1 MEIRVIWRGAV
12 AGLIAGVL
20 GFVFSR
26 IYAEPLVDQAIDY
39 EEGRGAVLDALRE
52 AAGLPAESEGPEI
65 FDRAFQASVGMAT
78 AVIGVSLAMALLVAV
93 AFVLLHGRVNVRPQL
108 LAWSIAAFGF
118 LGIFLLPFAKYPA
131 NPPAIGHDF
140 TIEARGALYLA
151 MVVISLALLAGAVFL
166 ARYLAKRM
174 NWFRAVVI
182 SGVVFLAVFVL
193 VCALMPM
200 LGDLP
205 ANVAV
210 AKEFGFARWAT
221 ETPQPITNVLSEPI
235 TVEGITYA
243 PGQIVY
249 PGFDADLLWQFRW
262 YSILNQGLIWLV
274 IALVF
279 GGLMNQLL
287 AKPSGTNPSN
297 AMTTESAS
305 V

>member
-1 MEIRVIWRGAV
+1 MEGRVIWRGAV

-26 IYAEPLVDQAIDY
+26 IYAESIVDKAIDY

-52 AAGLPAESEGPEI
+52 AAGLPTEAEGPEI
-65 FDRAFQASVGMAT
+65 FDRSFQSSVGIASGVI
-78 AVIGVSLAMALLVAV
+78 AVAIAMALLVAV
-93 AFVLLHGRVNVRPQL
+93 AFIILHGRVNVRPQV
-108 LAWSIAAFGF
+108 LAWSIAGFGF

-140 TIEARGALYLA
+140 TIETRGQLYLG
-151 MVVISLALLAGAVFL
+151 MVVISLALLAGTVFL

-174 NWFRAVVI
+174 SWFRAVVI
-182 SGVVFLAVFVL
+182 SGVAFLAVFVL

-200 LGDLP
+200 LGDLS
-205 ANVAV
+205 ANVAL
-210 AKEFGFARWAT
+210 ANEFGFARSST

-235 TVEGITYA
+235 TVDGITYA

-262 YSILNQGLIWLV
+262 YSLLNQGIIWLV

-279 GGLMNQLL
+279 GGLMQKLL
-287 AKPSGTNPSN
+287 TRPVATTPSS
-297 AMTTESAS
+297 TEAAEPAA

>member
-1 MEIRVIWRGAV
+1 MESRVIVRGAV

-26 IYAEPLVDQAIDY
+26 IYAEPLVDKAIDY

-52 AAGLPAESEGPEI
+52 AAGLPTEAEGPEL
-65 FDRAFQASVGMAT
+65 FDRSFQSSVGMAT
-78 AVIGVSLAMALLVAV
+78 GIIGVALAVALLVAV
-93 AFVLLHGRVNVRPQL
+93 AFVILHGRVNVRPQV

-118 LGIFLLPFAKYPA
+118 LGIFALPFAKYPA

-140 TIEARGALYLA
+140 TITTRGALYLG

-166 ARYLAKRM
+166 ARYLAKRT
-174 NWFRAVVI
+174 NWFRAVMI
-182 SGVVFLAVFVL
+182 SGVALLAVFVL

-210 AKEFGFARWAT
+210 ANEFGFARSAT

-235 TVEGITYA
+235 TVEGVTYA

-262 YSILNQGLIWLV
+262 YAILNQAIIWLV

-279 GGLMNQLL
+279 GGLMQKLL
-287 AKPSGTNPSN
+287 VKPADTVPGAAKAAEP
-297 AMTTESAS
+297 AA